1 MARRVA
7 IFSEH
12 QDPAVCSS
20 PAGGLRS
27 KSKAAQ
33 LVARGDYRLV
43 HDFAIQRIAGAVAV
57 VDTAAGSRRAHDGA
71 PFDDGPFGVGN
82 LLPFARITK
91 RLLKPKP
98 LHYQIPAIG
107 ARSRPM
113 HVSEIN
119 AVGEAEL

>member
-1 MARRVA
+1 MARKVS

-20 PAGGLRS
+20 PAGGRRS

-33 LVARGDYRLV
+33 LVARGDYRWV

-57 VDTAAGSRRAHDGA
+57 VVAAAVSRQVHIGA
-71 PFDDGPFGVGN
+71 PFYDGPFGVGN
-82 LLPFARITK
+82 LLPFARIPS
-91 RLLKPKP
+91 RLLKPEP

-113 HVSEIN
+113 RVSEIN
-119 AVGEAEL
+119 AVGEAES